1 MARKAL
7 GRGLDALIPGKGA
20 ASSETGPR
28 LAEIALEQIRPNP
41 QQPRDHF
48 DESAIE
54 SIAASLAEHGVL
66 QPVVVRRAGE
76 GYELI
81 AGERRW
87 RAAQRAGLEKV
98 PAVVRDATPRQ
109 SLELALIENVQRQD
123 LNAIEEA
130 QAYQLLVDEMG
141 LTQEQVAE
149 RVGRDRSTV
158 ANYLR
163 LLNLPTSVQSL
174 IVQGELTMGHAR
186 ALLGL
191 DDRGAQRRLA
201 DEIVRKGLSVRQT
214 ESRVREVDGKSG
226 KQENKTRRDPDVEAA
241 ETRLA
246 RVLGTPVT
254 IRGKDKGRL
263 EIRFTSL
270 DELNRL
276 YDLLIER
283 GQLDRAGLERAQRV
297 HQSSDDRL
305 HALLSKLGLVSER
318 EIATGL
324 AELLRLPLA
333 TEADYPDLLPE
344 AMRGYRHV
352 VDTARGIVERD
363 GFDEVATPIFEFS
376 QVFKRTLGEASDVVT
391 KEMYSFTDKGDE
403 EITLRPENTAGVARA
418 FISEG
423 LAQQVPVRY
432 FYAGPMFRYERPQK
446 GRQRQFHQIGVEL
459 IGLPQPQADVE
470 VIAAG
475 VRVLEALGVLGETVL
490 QLNTLGDTE
499 SRIAYRDALVGYFGK
514 HREALSED
522 SQARLERNPLRILD
536 SKDGS
541 DRGIVAD
548 APLFG
553 DFLNAESTEFFDTVK
568 AGLEAL
574 GIEFTV
580 NPRLVR
586 GLDYYCHTAF
596 EFVTTALGAQGTVLA
611 GGRYDG
617 LIKMMGGPDT
627 PGVGWAAGV
636 ERLAM
641 LCSDV
646 PEARRPV
653 ALIPLGA
660 DAEQEIFKIAE
671 RLRGAGFRIEL
682 GYSGNLGRRMKRANR
697 VNASAAVIVGDD
709 ELARG
714 TATVRN
720 MESGSQD
727 EVALASLEEHL
738 AVYR

>member
-1 MARKAL
+1 MA
-7 GRGLDALIPGKGA
+7 
-20 ASSETGPR
+20 S
-28 LAEIALEQIRPNP
+28 
-41 QQPRDHF
+41 
-48 DESAIE
+48 
-54 SIAASLAEHGVL
+54 L
-66 QPVVVRRAGE
+66 QPV
-76 GYELI
+76 
-81 AGERRW
+81 
-87 RAAQRAGLEKV
+87 
-98 PAVVRDATPRQ
+98 
-109 SLELALIENVQRQD
+109 
-123 LNAIEEA
+123 
-130 QAYQLLVDEMG
+130 
-141 LTQEQVAE
+141 
-149 RVGRDRSTV
+149 
-158 ANYLR
+158 
-163 LLNLPTSVQSL
+163 
-174 IVQGELTMGHAR
+174 
-186 ALLGL
+186 
-191 DDRGAQRRLA
+191 RG
-201 DEIVRKGLSVRQT
+201 T
-214 ESRVREVDGKSG
+214 
-226 KQENKTRRDPDVEAA
+226 
-241 ETRLA
+241 
-246 RVLGTPVT
+246 
-254 IRGKDKGRL
+254 
-263 EIRFTSL
+263 
-270 DELNRL
+270 
-276 YDLLIER
+276 
-283 GQLDRAGLERAQRV
+283 
-297 HQSSDDRL
+297 H
-305 HALLSKLGLVSER
+305 
-318 EIATGL
+318 
-324 AELLRLPLA
+324 
-333 TEADYPDLLPE
+333 DLLPE

-352 VDTARGIVERD
+352 VDTARRIVERY

-376 QVFKRTLGEASDVVT
+376 QVFKRTLGEATDVVT

-499 SRIAYRDALVGYFGK
+499 SRAAYRDALVAYFEK
-514 HREALSED
+514 HREGLSED

-536 SKDGS
+536 SKDET

-568 AGLEAL
+568 AGLDAL
-574 GIEFTV
+574 GIAYTV

-636 ERLAM
+636 ERLSM

-653 ALIPLGA
+653 ALIPLGSE
-660 DAEQEIFKIAE
+660 AEQEIFKIAE
-671 RLRGAGFRIEL
+671 RLRAAGFRIEL
-682 GYSGNLGRRMKRANR
+682 GYSGNLSRRMKRANR
-697 VNASAAVIVGDD
+697 VNASAAVIVGED
-709 ELARG
+709 ELTRG
-714 TATVRN
+714 AATVRN

-738 AVYR
+738 AAYR